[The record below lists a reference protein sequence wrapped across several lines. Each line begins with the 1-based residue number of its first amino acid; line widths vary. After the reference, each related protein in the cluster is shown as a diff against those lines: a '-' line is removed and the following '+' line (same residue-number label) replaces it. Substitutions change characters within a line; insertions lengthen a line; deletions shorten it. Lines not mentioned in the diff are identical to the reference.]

1 MTDKPKKP
9 RRGRVD
15 SITSVAAAIV
25 AGGKKIAVPSDLTFT
40 PKQRVIFAEL
50 CDEFSKTELTPHK
63 IRLVAML
70 AEEMSKLDEEQVTHR
85 SEGSVFINS
94 HGNPTANPRTK
105 VVGML
110 TNSVLSLRRSLG
122 VHARELSGGDNRRTG
137 IRRGHNK
144 SHETALDDAD
154 DLLANPNVVSFNRRD
169 ADDDS

>member
-1 MTDKPKKP
+1 MTDKTKKP

-15 SITSVAAAIV
+15 SATSVAAAIV
-25 AGGKKIAVPSDLTFT
+25 AGGKKIVVPTDLSFT

-70 AEEMSKLDEEQVTHR
+70 AEEMAKLDEEQVALR
-85 SEGSVFINS
+85 AEGCVFVNS
-94 HGNPTANPRTK
+94 HGNPTANPRAK

-110 TNSVLSLRRSLG
+110 TNSVLALRRSLG

-137 IRRGHNK
+137 IRRSHNK
-144 SHETALDDAD
+144 AHETALNDAD
-154 DLLANPNVVSFNRRD
+154 DLLANPNVVPFNRKD